1 MTERYKNGKIYTI
14 RYKND
19 DNLIYVGSTCLQ
31 LHKRFYTH
39 KNRCFNE
46 RDKEYNKILYKK
58 IRETNNIND
67 WYIELFENFPTENK
81 ELLLKREGEI
91 IREIGTLNKEIAGR
105 TNKEYIEDNKENKKE
120 YYKENKKQILEHQ
133 KEYYKDNKDIIKE
146 KCKQYYESNK
156 TKISERKKT
165 KIICPCGCDVR
176 KSDLKKHQ
184 RSIKH
189 NQLLKEQEH
198 NIIQ

>member
-1 MTERYKNGKIYTI
+1 MSEERYKNGKIYTI

-31 LHKRFYTH
+31 LHKRFYNH

-91 IREIGTLNKEIAGR
+91 IREIGTLNKRIEGR
-105 TNKEYIEDNKENKKE
+105 TTEEKKE
-120 YYKENKKQILEHQ
+120 YQ
-133 KEYYKDNKDIIKE
+133 KEYQQVNKEKIKE
-146 KCKQYYESNK
+146 YHKEKDKERS
-156 TKISERKKT
+156 KI
-165 KIICPCGCDVR
+165 KIICSCGCEVG
-176 KSDLKKHQ
+176 KKQLKRHQ
-184 RSIKH
+184 RSNKHINLIKSKEPE
-189 NQLLKEQEH
+189 QEQEH
-198 NIIQ
+198 NIIE